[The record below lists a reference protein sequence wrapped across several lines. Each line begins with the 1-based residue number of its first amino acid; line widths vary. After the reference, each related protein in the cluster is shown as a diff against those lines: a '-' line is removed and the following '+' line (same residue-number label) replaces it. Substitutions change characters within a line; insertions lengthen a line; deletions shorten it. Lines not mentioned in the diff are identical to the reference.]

1 MRRLVTLSLVFALI
15 FSTVA
20 LGAKKNVGTTK
31 AGGAIVG
38 EITSITDGAITL
50 KDDKTGKESKIGATK
65 SQLKG
70 LKEGYRVEV
79 RASKGTARSIK
90 VLGISTSTMK
100 S

>member
-1 MRRLVTLSLVFALI
+1 MKRLVTLSLVFALV
-15 FSTVA
+15 FSAVA
-20 LGAKKNVGTTK
+20 LGAKKNVRTTK
-31 AGGAIVG
+31 AGSAIVG
-38 EITSITDGAITL
+38 EVVSVKDGTVTV
-50 KDDKTGKESKIGATK
+50 KDDKTGKESKIQATK

-90 VLGISTSTMK
+90 VLGISTGAMK